1 MDQLK
6 TTKLTA
12 AKICHEIAN
21 YLSIMKFLEED
32 LRPSCH
38 NDDLKMLLDNVD
50 LLTYTMDFF
59 RNLYASSKQKTG
71 VGDVVFN
78 IYKLKG
84 ISLIGSKK
92 VFQSFTNPNEESM
105 LACILYIIMKS
116 CRHGYEVCIAF
127 EDNLGV
133 SIEVTASI
141 ASLPSSILNAL
152 NSDECDEDIFNIIA
166 KYARRLA
173 SLEGYCISGDS
184 NGSTNLGI
192 KIWKK

>member
-84 ISLIGSKK
+84 ISLIGSEK
-92 VFQSFTNPNEESM
+92 VFQSFSNPNEESM

-116 CRHGYEVCIAF
+116 CRHGDEVSIAF
-127 EDNLGV
+127 DNNLGV
-133 SIEVTASI
+133 SIEITASI
-141 ASLPSSILNAL
+141 ASLPSSILYAI
-152 NSDECDEDIFNIIA
+152 NSDDCEEDIFNVLA
-166 KYARRLA
+166 KYAKQLA
-173 SLEGYCISGDS
+173 NLEKYCMSTNDS
-184 NGSTNLGI
+184 VPNNLGI